1 MYIVRPIKQ
10 SVQLQEKSN
19 GTQDVQKVSSV
30 LLIDDE
36 PDILTILKRSLE
48 LAGMNTYGFTN
59 PVLAVEHFRNN
70 ANSYD
75 IVVTDIRMTDMNG
88 FEVARAVKEIKPDI
102 KIAFVTSFEINNKEF
117 KRILPSTKVD
127 AFITKPVKP
136 GKFVEILNGLIGHS
150 RNEG

>member
-1 MYIVRPIKQ
+1 V
-10 SVQLQEKSN
+10 LAQEESN
-19 GTQDVQKVSSV
+19 GAQDVQKVSSV

-48 LAGMNTYGFTN
+48 LAGMNTYGCTN

-75 IVVTDIRMTDMNG
+75 IVVTDIQFPHMDG
-88 FEVARAVKEIKPDI
+88 FQVARAVKKIKPDI
-102 KIAFVTSFEINNKEF
+102 KIAFITSFEINNNEF

-127 AFITKPVKP
+127 AFIKKPVKP
-136 GKFVEILNGLIGHS
+136 DKFAEIINGIMELS
-150 RNEG
+150 RNEV